1 MVLVG
6 SVLLFYRA
14 PKSSTPIPLVPSRR
28 NCAVPKPTTITLTSF
43 CQDLSRRAG
52 SPTLTTLPPS
62 FTPARERRRP
72 TDSRYARQVSRLIV
86 GLIPEAVGPMTLDMQ
101 TVLGKASAAP

>member
-72 TDSRYARQVSRLIV
+72 PHRLQIRPPGVASYRRPHSRSRRSHD
-86 GLIPEAVGPMTLDMQ
+86 P
-101 TVLGKASAAP
+101 